1 MRLARFEQERA
12 EDWAR
17 LDALLAQ
24 AGDRPDRLGSDG
36 VRELARRYR
45 AAAADLAAAR
55 RLFPAEPLTAQLEA
69 RVARARK
76 AVYVEAG
83 TARSPLDFVLRGYWQ
98 AVRDLG
104 PALLLSVVLFCGA
117 VALATTWGA
126 SDPDAVRALV
136 PADFIDAADP
146 PDADQGLSGGES
158 AAFSSAVLTNNIM
171 VSLTVFAAGILFGVG
186 GAALLLYNALILGA
200 VFGIAIDAGN
210 LDKMV
215 RQVASHGV
223 LELSCIVVAAAAGM
237 RFGWA
242 LVDPGPQRRTEALQ
256 AAARPTIAVVLGTAP
271 LLVLAGVLEGF
282 VSPAG
287 ITLGPALL
295 LGGGVAA
302 VYWLLVAVV
311 GRSAPRS
318 DPAP

>member
-1 MRLARFEQERA
+1 MRLSRFEQERSA
-12 EDWAR
+12 GWAR
-17 LDALLAQ
+17 LDELLAQ

-36 VRELARRYR
+36 VRELARHYR

-55 RLFPAEPLTAQLEA
+55 RLFAAEPLTAQLET

-76 AVYVEAG
+76 AVYVESG
-83 TARSPLDFVLRGYWQ
+83 PARSPLDFVLRGYWQ

-104 PALLLSVVLFCGA
+104 PALLLSVALFCGA
-117 VALATTWGA
+117 TVLATAWGA

-146 PDADQGLSGGES
+146 PEADQGLTAGEG
-158 AAFSSAVLTNNIM
+158 AAFSSAVLTNNII
-171 VSLTVFAAGILFGVG
+171 VSLTVFAAGILFGIG
-186 GAALLLYNALILGA
+186 GVAMLLYNALILGA

-210 LDKMV
+210 FEPMV

-223 LELSCIVVAAAAGM
+223 LELSCIVIAAAAGM

-242 LVDPGPQRRTEALQ
+242 LVDPGPRRRQEALQ

-271 LLVLAGVLEGF
+271 LFVVAGLLEGF

-287 ITLGPALL
+287 IALGPALL
-295 LGGGVAA
+295 LGGGIAV
-302 VYWLLVAVV
+302 VYWSLVAFA
-311 GRSAPRS
+311 GRARS